1 MRSLDVSSSHVL
13 LVDDEAP
20 IRRILAR
27 WLEPLGYKTA
37 EADCAEAAL
46 EAMAADPAAVVFCDV
61 QMPGQGGLWLTG
73 VLRERFPQTAIIL
86 ATGVTTV
93 PGNMSMRHGVLA
105 YITKPFEEPLVR
117 KAIETA
123 MTWHDAAVAAGPQP
137 ASSKDEDADLQAWL
151 NSI

>member
-27 WLEPLGYKTA
+27 WLEPLGYKTE
-37 EADCAEAAL
+37 EADCAEAAVD
-46 EAMAADPAAVVFCDV
+46 AMTANPAAVVFCDI
-61 QMPGQGGLWLTG
+61 QMPGKGGLWLTTA
-73 VLRERFPQTAIIL
+73 LRERFPQSAIIL
-86 ATGVTTV
+86 ATGVTTG

-105 YITKPFEEPLVR
+105 YITKPFEERLVR

-123 MTWHDAAVAAGPQP
+123 MSWHDAAVAAGPQP
-137 ASSKDEDADLQAWL
+137 TPSKDEDAELQAWL